1 MGEIWEIREL
11 FDAETFSGISGSLT
25 EDLPVNGQ
33 LSALILELY
42 WANAAGGDNTLNI
55 LELLTKLEIVH
66 RGSEVIKSVE
76 GLQAAGIAFRRGGE
90 YPFLWKMGNAGS
102 TQESRLVIPFGQF
115 LGDPDLGLNLGA
127 LSNPKIKM
135 EWNNAYATSGDT
147 SGAFSAT
154 PGHWSLRGVFA
165 PDGITYSKY
174 IKTSEI
180 EEKTLT
186 ANTKPK
192 FDLPVGKPWPRI
204 YLYHHCADRSLQY
217 NVDEVVLNVENGSWK
232 PIVLEV
238 KELVYDDF
246 SLFGAPRVCT
256 YFVSLN
262 DTTLDIRSLFDCPW
276 RSEVETQGGT
286 ATCHNLAQGI
296 LDPTIDLVASATGI
310 ESKLIEDGQG
320 FGRIYAIPFDRVDI
334 AHAFQSGRYG
344 KVELEVD
351 VSSAIGTTPAL
362 TVILEE
368 IMP

>member
-11 FDAETFSGISGSLT
+11 YDAETFSGASGT
-25 EDLPVNGQ
+25 VTKDLPVTGQ
-33 LSALILELY
+33 LSALILEGY
-42 WANAAGGDNTLNI
+42 WANQAGGDNTLNI
-55 LELLTKLEIVH
+55 LELITKLEVVH
-66 RGSEVIKSVE
+66 RGSQVIKSLK
-76 GLQAAGIAFRRGGE
+76 GLQAAGIAWRRGKE
-90 YPFLWKMGNAGS
+90 YPFLWKMGNASS
-102 TQESRLVIPFGQF
+102 TQESRVVIPFGRYVGDTEF
-115 LGDPDLGLNLGA
+115 GLGLGA
-127 LSNPKIKM
+127 LDNPKLKL
-135 EWNNAYATSGDT
+135 EWNAAYALSGDT

-154 PGHWSLRGVFA
+154 AGNWSLRGIFA
-165 PDGITYSKY
+165 PDGVSYSKY

-180 EEKTLT
+180 EQKTLT

-192 FDLPVGKPWPRI
+192 YDLPVGYPWPRL
-204 YLYHHCADRSLQY
+204 YLYHDCADFSLQY
-217 NVDEVVLNVENGSWK
+217 NVEEIVLNVNSGEWK

-246 SLFGAPRVCT
+246 SLFGSPRICT

-296 LDPTIDLVASATGI
+296 YDPTIDLIASAATI

-320 FGRIYAIPFDRVDI
+320 FGRVYAVPFDRVSI

-351 VSSAIGTTPAL
+351 VASAVGTTPQL

-368 IMP
+368 VMP